1 MSESSPNNERIN
13 RALDGDLTPEELA
26 SLKMAVVKDPKVRA
40 EYVEQVWMHAT
51 LRAERESLGS
61 LLDTPAPE
69 PQFRK
74 WWVPLLSAAAAA
86 CITLVVSRFLLT
98 PPVVIPE
105 PVRPM
110 ATLVKVQHCKWG
122 SSDLPTKE
130 QSKLGAGVLV
140 LLEGMATLKYEN
152 GTTLFLEAPTTIRL
166 IDDTRCRVM
175 EGSVVAEIPPTA
187 RGFTI
192 YTPELKA
199 MDRGSRFGVTVG
211 SLKTSHVYAFDGI
224 VDVQQLGSREIR
236 QLTKGKAYIVGMDNV
251 ALAAI
256 VPEPVRLD
264 QMYQAERWLSI
275 PTSFR
280 LGKDAYVQK
289 GGKEPNG
296 LHSLLMAKHTD
307 VKNAPNKENAQ
318 GNERRIYLTFDV
330 SQLSYVDISEEFHIG
345 PDNISEAQL
354 VLDPRPS
361 GFGFAALVPDCT
373 FAVYGITDQSLDY
386 WKENSL
392 MWGNAP
398 ANTDTGLIPNKTR
411 KLAEFIMP
419 RGGSSDL
426 ITIKSEALARFIR
439 EDTNGL
445 VSFVV
450 IRETSENEHQGMAHA
465 FASKEHPQGKPPTL
479 RVR

>member
-1 MSESSPNNERIN
+1 MSELPPDNEQIG
-13 RALDGDLTPEELA
+13 RAIDGKLPPEEMA
-26 SLKMAVVKDPKVRA
+26 ALKAAVIKDPKVRS
-40 EYVEQVWMHAT
+40 EYVSQLWLHAN
-51 LRAERESLGS
+51 LKAERDSLGQ
-61 LLDTPAPE
+61 LLKEPAPE

-74 WWVPLLSAAAAA
+74 WLVPALSAAAAA
-86 CITLVVSRFLLT
+86 CLTLALSWSMISPKVVT
-98 PPVVIPE
+98 PE
-105 PVRPM
+105 PLPPL
-110 ATLVKVQHCKWG
+110 ATLIKVQHCKWG
-122 SSDLPTKE
+122 GSDLPTKE
-130 QSKLGAGVLV
+130 KSKLGPGVLV
-140 LLEGMATLKYEN
+140 LLEGMATLQYEN

-166 IDDTRCRVM
+166 VDDTRCRMM
-175 EGSVVAEIPPTA
+175 EGSVVAEVPSSA

-211 SLKTSHVYAFDGI
+211 SLRTSHVYVFDGA
-224 VDVQQLGSREIR
+224 VDVQRLGSREIR
-236 QLTKGKAYIVGMDNV
+236 PLTKGKAYIVGMDNV

-264 QMYQAERWLSI
+264 QIYQPERWLSI

-289 GGKEPNG
+289 GAKEPNG
-296 LHSLLMAKHTD
+296 LHSLLMTKHTD
-307 VKNAPNKENAQ
+307 IKSAQ

-345 PDNISEAQL
+345 PDTISEAQL

-386 WKENSL
+386 WKENNL
-392 MWGNAP
+392 MWTNAP
-398 ANTDTGLIPNKTR
+398 AGTDTGLIPSKVR
-411 KLAEFIMP
+411 KLAEFTMP

-426 ITIKSEALARFIR
+426 ITIQSEALARFIR

-445 VSFVV
+445 ITFVIV
-450 IRETSENEHQGMAHA
+450 RETSENDQQGMAHA